1 MTEKKK
7 LTPERLVQAKA
18 FYENGV
24 INKDQFI
31 EMTHGQSNLETSK
44 KGDLLPNILDSVNK
58 IELRLKNLEI
68 LVSELLRAN
77 GTQE

>member
-31 EMTHGQSNLETSK
+31 EMTHGQSNLETSEK
-44 KGDLLPNILDSVNK
+44 K
-58 IELRLKNLEI
+58 
-68 LVSELLRAN
+68 
-77 GTQE
+77 

>member
-31 EMTHGQSNLETSK
+31 EMTHGQSNLETSE

>member
-7 LTPERLVQAKA
+7 LTPERLMQAKA

-31 EMTHGQSNLETSK
+31 EMTHEQSNLETSEK
-44 KGDLLPNILDSVNK
+44 SDLLPNILDAVNK

-68 LVSELLRAN
+68 LISELVRAN

>member
-7 LTPERLVQAKA
+7 LTPERLMQAKA

-31 EMTHGQSNLETSK
+31 EMTHGQSNLETSEK
-44 KGDLLPNILDSVNK
+44 SDLLPNILDAVNK

-68 LVSELLRAN
+68 LISELVRAN